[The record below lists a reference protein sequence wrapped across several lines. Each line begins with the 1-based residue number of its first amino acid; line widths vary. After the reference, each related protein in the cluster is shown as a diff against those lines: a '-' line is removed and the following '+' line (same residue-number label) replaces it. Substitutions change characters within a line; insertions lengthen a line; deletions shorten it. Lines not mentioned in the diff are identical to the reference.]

1 MEMFS
6 GNCDDGFRLGV
17 KFTRKSVKLF
27 SEFYSCD
34 LVLASPL
41 GLRMAIEKEKY
52 VLVFLALLVNIAANG
67 M

>member
-6 GNCDDGFRLGV
+6 GNCDDGFRIGIKV
-17 KFTRKSVKLF
+17 TRKSVKLF
-27 SEFYSCD
+27 SEFYGCD

-52 VLVFLALLVNIAANG
+52 VLVFLFIYVECC
-67 M
+67 